1 MVRNM
6 GQMMDLHEDSP
17 YKTLAVRKSHHL
29 MLHSVVFLSIFLS
42 LQAMSCDDVKY
53 LRHAAAWQ
61 LADIAVLS
69 IFVLPA
75 RAFFFF
81 FFYRSWT
88 VQEQFRWLDGS
99 PPIHLTK
106 LGLQLFLSPHHVLR
120 TLVNTM
126 VSFARTRIRIPFAL
140 AYKLP
145 HSMLITLVIH
155 IRPFL
160 DPLEYLIFMAH
171 QHLAESRC
179 RRLDKLAVAF
189 RRFPT
194 FKSAAPYAVRV
205 RDEYL

>member
-1 MVRNM
+1 MLHPDGYGERIDMVRNM

-81 FFYRSWT
+81 FFLQIMDSPRA
-88 VQEQFRWLDGS
+88 VQVARRV
-99 PPIHLTK
+99 
-106 LGLQLFLSPHHVLR
+106 SPH
-120 TLVNTM
+120 
-126 VSFARTRIRIPFAL
+126 SSYKARVAVIPF
-140 AYKLP
+140 
-145 HSMLITLVIH
+145 
-155 IRPFL
+155 
-160 DPLEYLIFMAH
+160 
-171 QHLAESRC
+171 
-179 RRLDKLAVAF
+179 
-189 RRFPT
+189 
-194 FKSAAPYAVRV
+194 SASCLKNLS
-205 RDEYL
+205 EHHG

>member
-81 FFYRSWT
+81 FST
-88 VQEQFRWLDGS
+88 DHGQSKSSSGGS
-99 PPIHLTK
+99 TGLPPFI
-106 LGLQLFLSPHHVLR
+106 LQS
-120 TLVNTM
+120 
-126 VSFARTRIRIPFAL
+126 
-140 AYKLP
+140 
-145 HSMLITLVIH
+145 
-155 IRPFL
+155 
-160 DPLEYLIFMAH
+160 
-171 QHLAESRC
+171 
-179 RRLDKLAVAF
+179 
-189 RRFPT
+189 
-194 FKSAAPYAVRV
+194 
-205 RDEYL
+205 